1 MSIFKT
7 SINKPITTA
16 LVFVAVM
23 IIGLFSLLQLP
34 IDQYPEIEPPFISVM
49 TSYPGANASEIETN
63 VTRVLENTLNAT
75 DGLKELTSKSQ
86 DNISIVALEL
96 NWGVNLD
103 EVINDVRSSIDMVQ
117 KNLPDGADNPFV
129 FKFST
134 SSLPIIMYAI
144 TAKESYAG
152 LDKLLKDVVMPQLNR
167 VDGVG
172 NISFLGTPERYI
184 YVDIDQDKLDA
195 YNIPLEMVGNAIR
208 SNNVNMSSGTVKMP
222 KEQYQLQVHS
232 EYIRSSEI
240 NDVVVSSTPDGRQ
253 VFVRDI
259 ATVRDTIKE
268 RTLDEKSN
276 GKDAVNVI
284 ITKQTGA
291 NTVEISKQ
299 VKVEMARIQKML
311 PSDIELEV
319 IYDSADNI
327 VDSISSLQDSIMYAL
342 LFVVLVVL
350 FFLGRW
356 RATLIIAITIPIA
369 LVVSFIYLAF
379 VGSSLNII
387 SLSSLTVAIG
397 MVVDDAIVVLENINK
412 HIERGANPREAA
424 IYGTN
429 EVWVSVIATTL
440 VIVAVFVPL
449 TMLGGMAGIM
459 FKELGWIVTIVVVT
473 STLVAIS
480 LTPMLSSKLLKGP
493 KVELDEKGN
502 IIHTEVRKTWYEKYV
517 VVGLDKLDRWYAK
530 VLLYSLNHKKKVLGG
545 AVLFFGVTMLPLFL
559 GFIGTD
565 FMQQSDQNRISVTF
579 ELNQGTRMEE
589 TLITARHIE
598 KQLMVLLP
606 EIKMLSTSAGSD
618 DEASI
623 SAMFSTTTNNK
634 VSMSLVFV
642 KKDERDRS
650 VFEMAEIIREE
661 LATYPEIIDY
671 QAQAISG
678 MGGGGASTVDIEI
691 YGHDFDV
698 TNVLAET
705 VRRTVLEKIP
715 GARDIVITRDDDRSE
730 LKIVLDKEKL
740 ARNGLDAASVAGL
753 IRNRVNGMP
762 AGYFKEDGEEYDIV
776 VRTIEENRS
785 SITAIESLSIPT
797 AKGSVKLS
805 EVATVEEL
813 WTPLTIDR
821 KSRQRVVT
829 VEVTPYKISLGELAE
844 QIDEV
849 VKEIELPQDVNIHLA
864 GDYEKQQETFA
875 DMGLLMALIVMLV
888 YIVMASQFES
898 LDKPFIIMMS
908 IPFALS
914 GVVLALFIT
923 GISLDMIGALGA
935 IMLVGIVVK
944 NGIVLVDYINLM
956 RDRGYELNEAIAM
969 SGASRLRPV
978 LMTALTTV
986 LGMLPMALSTGAG
999 SETWRPMGVVVMG
1012 GLVVST
1018 VVTLIV
1024 VPILYGI
1031 MSKHGERDKAE
1042 KARKDFWFL
1051 RLSTNGDN
1059 GNGDASVEPSE
1070 NK

>member
-16 LVFVAVM
+16 LIFVAV
-23 IIGLFSLLQLP
+23 IVIGLFSLLQLP

-63 VTRVLENTLNAT
+63 VTRILENTLNAT
-75 DGLKELTSKSQ
+75 DGLKEITSKSQ

-103 EVINDVRSSIDMVQ
+103 EVINDVRSSIDMIK
-117 KNLPDGADNPFV
+117 KNLPAGADNPFV

-144 TAKESYAG
+144 TAEESYAG

-232 EYIRSSEI
+232 EYVRSSEI
-240 NDVVVSSTPDGRQ
+240 NDVVVSTTQDGRQ
-253 VFVRDI
+253 IFVRDI

-276 GKDAVNVI
+276 GQDAVNVI

-299 VKVEMARIQKML
+299 VKIEMARIQKML
-311 PSDIELEV
+311 PSDIEFEV

-327 VDSISSLQDSIMYAL
+327 VDSISSLQDSILYAL

-502 IIHTEVRKTWYEKYV
+502 IVQVEVKKTWYEKYV
-517 VVGLDKLDRWYAK
+517 VVGLDKLDVWYAK
-530 VLLYSLNHKKKVLGG
+530 VLRYSLNHKKKVLGG
-545 AVLFFGVTMLPLFL
+545 AVLFFIVTMLPLFL

-589 TLITARHIE
+589 TLLTARHLE
-598 KQLMVLLP
+598 KRLMVLLP

-650 VFEMAEIIREE
+650 VFEMAEVIREE

-678 MGGGGASTVDIEI
+678 MGGASTVDIEI

-705 VRRTVLEKIP
+705 VRRTVTEKVP

-730 LKIVLDKEKL
+730 LKITLDKVKL
-740 ARNGLDAASVAGL
+740 ARHGLNATDIAGL
-753 IRNRVNGMP
+753 VRNRVNGMP
-762 AGYFKEDGEEYDIV
+762 AGYFKEDGEEYNIV
-776 VRTIEENRS
+776 VRTIEDNRS

-797 AKGSVKLS
+797 ARGSVKLS
-805 EVATVEEL
+805 EIATVEEL
-813 WTPLTIDR
+813 WMPLTIDR

-829 VEVTPYKISLGELAE
+829 VKVTPYKISLGELAV

-849 VKEIELPQDVNIHLA
+849 VKEMELPQDVNIRLA
-864 GDYEKQQETFA
+864 GDYEKQKETFA

-898 LDKPFIIMMS
+898 FDKPFIIMMS

-956 RDRGYELNEAIAM
+956 RDRGHELNEAIAM

-978 LMTALTTV
+978 LMTAMTTV
-986 LGMLPMALSTGAG
+986 LGMLPMALSTGAS

-1018 VVTLIV
+1018 IVTLIV

-1031 MSKHGERDKAE
+1031 MSKHGERDKAA

-1059 GNGDASVEPSE
+1059 GNGDPSVEPSE